1 MFLSSMISFVVQLPA
16 IHEYLR
22 AQKALKIDVIK
33 SRNFTIEEVPYE
45 ETTCTN
51 FQNLNPIYSL
61 VTSGGS

>member
-1 MFLSSMISFVVQLPA
+1 MFLSSMIPFVVQLPA

-45 ETTCTN
+45 ETTCM
-51 FQNLNPIYSL
+51 
-61 VTSGGS
+61 